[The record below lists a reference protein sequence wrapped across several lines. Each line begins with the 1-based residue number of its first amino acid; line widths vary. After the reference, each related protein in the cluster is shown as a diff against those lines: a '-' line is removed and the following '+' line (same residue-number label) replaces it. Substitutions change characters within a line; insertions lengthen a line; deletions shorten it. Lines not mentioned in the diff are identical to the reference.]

1 MHLFLLIFFELFFS
15 LCMYLKGANSY
26 GQLGVGHKEDVLI
39 PQSLKDVSCK
49 CEDIKSITGGG
60 GHSAVITGK
69 HIALARSVRQHER
82 KTCFPV
88 DLVLPPIFG
97 FCF

>member
-1 MHLFLLIFFELFFS
+1 
-15 LCMYLKGANSY
+15 MYLKGANSY

-39 PQSLKDVSCK
+39 PQSLEDVSCK

-69 HIALARSVRQHER
+69 HIALARSV
-82 KTCFPV
+82 
-88 DLVLPPIFG
+88 
-97 FCF
+97 